1 MGYFLNII
9 IISGVFSILAV
20 SLNTLSGFSG
30 ILSLAHAAFFGV
42 GAYTLALLTTKL
54 GMPYWVAF
62 VSGGLFASFFGILIG
77 LPTLRLKGDYL
88 LIATL
93 GFGEIYT
100 NVMTNLD
107 RVTEGTRGITNIP
120 SPSLAGIRFDSDG
133 TSLVLILIICVLC
146 IICACLIKKS
156 PFGKILF
163 AISED
168 EDGASSLGRNTTK
181 FKVTSIVFSA
191 FWAGIAGAF
200 YASYVGYIN
209 PNLFTI
215 NESILI
221 FTMVLLGGLGS
232 IPGSIIGAITLVAL
246 PEAMRFVG
254 LPNTE
259 AAVIRQMIYG
269 LLLILIMYFRPQ
281 GLLGTVKLR

>member
-1 MGYFLNII
+1 MGYLLNIL
-9 IISGVFSILAV
+9 IISGIFGILSV
-20 SLNTLSGFSG
+20 SLNVLCGFSG
-30 ILSLAHAAFFGV
+30 ILSLAHAAFFGI
-42 GAYTLALLTTKL
+42 GAYTLGLLTTKL
-54 GMPYWVAF
+54 GMPYWTAF
-62 VSGGLFASFFGILIG
+62 MAGGVFAAFFGILIG
-77 LPTLRLKGDYL
+77 LPTLRLNGDYL

-100 NVMTNLD
+100 NTMTNLD
-107 RVTEGTRGITNIP
+107 NITEGTRGITGIP
-120 SPSLAGIRFDSDG
+120 SPSLLGIRFDSDA
-133 TSLVLILIICVLC
+133 TFIILLFIACALC
-146 IICACLIKKS
+146 IASASFIKYS

-168 EDGASSLGRNTTK
+168 EDGVASLGRNTTR

-191 FWAGIAGAF
+191 FWAGIAGSL

-221 FTMVLLGGLGS
+221 FTMVLFGGLGS
-232 IPGSIIGAITLVAL
+232 IPGSLIGAFILVAL
-246 PEAMRFVG
+246 PEAMRFIG
-254 LPNTE
+254 LPNTV
-259 AAVIRQMIYG
+259 AAVIRQMTYG
-269 LLLILIMYFRPQ
+269 LLLIVIMYFRPQ